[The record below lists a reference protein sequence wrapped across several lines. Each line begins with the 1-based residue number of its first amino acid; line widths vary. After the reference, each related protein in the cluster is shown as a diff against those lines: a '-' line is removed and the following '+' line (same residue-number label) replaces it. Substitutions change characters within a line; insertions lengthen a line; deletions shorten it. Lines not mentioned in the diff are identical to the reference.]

1 MEAEKKEKSWEAGRA
16 QVVALRV
23 ARAGIK
29 AGILGEAGVTTT
41 TTTTESKR
49 Q

>member
-41 TTTTESKR
+41 TTTESKR